1 MCREAGITEKKTNHS
16 LRATGTTALFRA
28 NVHEKL
34 IRDVTGH
41 KSNSLQLYQRSTEE
55 QKKAVSKILVQGSER
70 FTNLEKENIP
80 VPVVPRMPQHT
91 SVPQGVPFVSSNP
104 GTYNQ
109 CNFAIDINN

>member
-1 MCREAGITEKKTNHS
+1 MDPWYECAPVGCDKLVKYLETMCREAGITKKTNHS

-28 NVHEKL
+28 NVPKKL

-41 KSNSLQLYQRSTEE
+41 KSNSLQLYRRSTEE

-80 VPVVPRMPQHT
+80 APVVPQMP
-91 SVPQGVPFVSSNP
+91 
-104 GTYNQ
+104 
-109 CNFAIDINN
+109 